1 MPKLVH
7 FEIPVDDAQRA
18 GALYRDVLGW
28 EASRFGGEPYWL
40 VRAGAEVPSSSPA
53 PASSRSSWRCC
64 LRRPGR
70 GWPHRGHPRLTGRQI
85 AVPGGDVTGYARR
98 RCRKSRSAL
107 IVQDLIL

>member
-1 MPKLVH
+1 MNSGRTAGGAVPGDTPVQPGPLPFLPDVPGGSVACTRERRARMPKLVH

-64 LRRPGR
+64 
-70 GWPHRGHPRLTGRQI
+70 
-85 AVPGGDVTGYARR
+85 
-98 RCRKSRSAL
+98 
-107 IVQDLIL
+107 